1 MKKLVFLIFLFFT
14 NLSYAED
21 LINIGENIF
30 YNKEACV
37 NCHILNAADGGNNQ
51 LSKEH
56 VINIVTNGY
65 GVMPA
70 YQDKLTEKEIEAV
83 AIFVSTEGKNWKNK
97 LSSFVQ

>member
-1 MKKLVFLIFLFFT
+1 MNKIITIFLLT
-14 NLSYAED
+14 SSISYAED
-21 LINIGENIF
+21 LIKIGQNIF

-70 YQDKLTEKEIEAV
+70 Y
-83 AIFVSTEGKNWKNK
+83 KNK
-97 LSSFVQ
+97 LTKEEMKQ

>member
-1 MKKLVFLIFLFFT
+1 MKITTLLTFILFT
-14 NLSYAED
+14 SISYAED
-21 LINIGENIF
+21 LIKIGENIF

-51 LSKEH
+51 LSKDH

-70 YQDKLTEKEIEAV
+70 YKDKLKETEIEAV
-83 AIFVSTEGKNWKNK
+83 ALFVSTEGKNWKNK

>member
-1 MKKLVFLIFLFFT
+1 MKKLIFLILLLFT
-14 NLSYAED
+14 NITYAEE
-21 LINIGENIF
+21 LIKIGENIF

-37 NCHILNAADGGNNQ
+37 NCHILNAADGGKNQ
-51 LSKEH
+51 LTKEH

-70 YQDKLTEKEIEAV
+70 YKDKLTEKEIEAV

>member
-1 MKKLVFLIFLFFT
+1 MIILLTIFYST
-14 NLSYAED
+14 SYLKADEV
-21 LINIGENIF
+21 LELGKQIF
-30 YNKEACV
+30 YNEQACI
-37 NCHILNAADGGNNQ
+37 NCHILNSDDGGQNK

-70 YQDKLTEKEIEAV
+70 YKDILTKKQINAV
-83 AIFVSTEGKNWKNK
+83 ATFINKESNNWKNK

>member
-1 MKKLVFLIFLFFT
+1 MKKATLLISLFFA
-14 NLSYAED
+14 NISYAEE
-21 LINIGENIF
+21 LIKIGENIF

-51 LSKEH
+51 LSIDH

-70 YQDKLTEKEIEAV
+70 YKDKLTEKEIEAV
-83 AIFVSTEGKNWKNK
+83 AAFVSKEGKNWKNK

>member
-1 MKKLVFLIFLFFT
+1 MKKATLLISLFFA
-14 NLSYAED
+14 NISYAEE
-21 LINIGENIF
+21 LIKIGENIF

-51 LSKEH
+51 LSIDH

-70 YQDKLTEKEIEAV
+70 YKDKLTKKEIEAV

>member
-1 MKKLVFLIFLFFT
+1 MKKLFFLVFFFYTNFTYADELIET
-14 NLSYAED
+14 
-21 LINIGENIF
+21 GKNIF

-37 NCHILNAADGGNNQ
+37 NCHILNAADGGKNQ

-70 YQDKLTEKEIEAV
+70 YKDKLNKNEIEAV

>member
-1 MKKLVFLIFLFFT
+1 MKKLMFLLLLFFT
-14 NLSYAED
+14 NLSFAED
-21 LINIGENIF
+21 LIKTGENIF

-37 NCHILNAADGGNNQ
+37 NCHILNAADGGNNK

-70 YQDKLTEKEIEAV
+70 YKDKLTEMEIEAI

>member
-1 MKKLVFLIFLFFT
+1 MKKIIFFIFLYFI
-14 NLSYAED
+14 NLSHAED

-51 LSKEH
+51 LSKDH

-70 YQDKLTEKEIEAV
+70 YKDKLTEMEIEAV

>member
-1 MKKLVFLIFLFFT
+1 MIIILTIFYSSTYLKADEI
-14 NLSYAED
+14 LE
-21 LINIGENIF
+21 LGEQIF
-30 YNKEACV
+30 YNEQACI
-37 NCHILNAADGGNNQ
+37 NCHILNSDDGGQNK

-70 YQDKLTEKEIEAV
+70 YKDILSKKQINAV
-83 AIFVSTEGKNWKNK
+83 ATFINKESNNWKNK